1 MQKKLLMLALAMT
14 MSSMPV
20 VANDG
25 DWSMEALMDLRCILE
40 GSVEEMQ
47 TMPALQRAYL
57 DRLLT
62 LVDMFH
68 NGADVNTTLPNANN
82 TTALHNAC
90 ALGYY
95 DVVEVLLQNGANP
108 HARAANGATPRQC
121 VSNDKGNRISKLLAQ
136 YEKKSVSAS
145 APSAAV
151 GSDGMALVNNLRATS
166 YSGAVQKLYQRRLLS
181 VLPQIINGASV
192 DIIIPKANGT
202 TALHNACG
210 LGRLDI
216 VTWLLE
222 NGANPNARTAKG
234 ATPLQ
239 CVGTANTKAI
249 AKLLKQYGAK

>member
-1 MQKKLLMLALAMT
+1 MSMT
-14 MSSMPV
+14 ATPVMS
-20 VANDG
+20 AE
-25 DWSMEALMDLRCILE
+25 WSMDALMDLRCILE
-40 GSVEEMQ
+40 GSVEAMES
-47 TMPALQRAYL
+47 MPALQRTYL

-68 NGADVNTTLPNANN
+68 NGADVNTTLPQANN

-121 VSNDKGNRISKLLAQ
+121 VSNDKDNRIMNLLAQ
-136 YEKKSVSAS
+136 YEKKSVGAT
-145 APSAAV
+145 APTA
-151 GSDGMALVNNLRATS
+151 GTDSDGMALVNALRATS
-166 YSGAVQKLYQRRLLS
+166 YTGSVQKLYQRRLLT

-192 DIIIPKANGT
+192 DTIIPKANGT

-210 LGRLDI
+210 LGRLDV

-222 NGANPNARTAKG
+222 KGANPNAKTAKG

-239 CVGTANTKAI
+239 CVGTAHTKEI
-249 AKLLKQYGAK
+249 AKVLKQYGAK